1 MGTYINTIVI
11 LLSFTIII
19 GAEVDSTFS
28 VKWTDLPWGSGG
40 LHPDGPPWSMV
51 GPYDFDNDGFG
62 DFIVTSSYTGTF
74 CNGVYHFEATED
86 DTIALQWYYYFGDLS
101 CSFDN
106 YSSVTVGDVDG
117 DSIPEILVLA
127 DTDPGAPGG
136 HGLQI
141 FEWNMDSLLF
151 PYMPTTTW
159 DMGLDSVWEA
169 GQIVAAELDGDANQE
184 VIVSI
189 MNGPWGTTGSSHF
202 MIFELENSNLDS
214 ASWHI
219 EYTDPITTN
228 WSGYNI
234 YVNDLDQ
241 DGLMEI
247 YTVAYE
253 YYRLIIYENTGSE
266 DLYSY
271 QTDFYISNEV
281 NERAN
286 QSLVMANFD
295 NDNINELYAATSGTN
310 TLTGE
315 LLTPGYF
322 YGIEGSS
329 DVSNITFS
337 NFHYFNHYP
346 GGLRQI
352 NVGDADM
359 DGNPNLYLAGHYNEA
374 VYDWEFVG
382 DNPLSDSSFVE
393 HIIFLDDT
401 TDDFTSGTDQGKV
414 RVAKL
419 FSGDIDNDNQGD
431 IVFTSAGLGSDK
443 PHIYFLEHDG
453 SSNSNP
459 TIVVNEFLALNDAC
473 CTDPNGEYDDYIEL
487 YNYGNE
493 AVDIGGYLITDNIGD
508 YENYHQIPIGNDST
522 IIQPGEII
530 VLWADKDSEQGVLHL
545 EIKLSGSGEQIAIFM
560 PDSNTVVDTLTYGE
574 QTTDVSYGRY
584 PDGSDTW
591 QPMNPTPGTSNT
603 DLLSN
608 DINTIS
614 LPRSVS
620 LDQNYPNPFNPQ
632 TQFHYSLTNTE
643 NIYLAIYDLLG
654 REIYTIHNGL
664 QRSGNHNIQ
673 WTGIDNQG
681 GFVPSGVYF
690 CRLKTE
696 SEILT
701 KKMVYSK

>member
-1 MGTYINTIVI
+1 MTVQIQKMIFF
-11 LLSFTIII
+11 LSFSFTI
-19 GAEVDSTFS
+19 GAEIDSSFS

-51 GPYDFDNDGFG
+51 GPYDFDSDGFG
-62 DFIVTSSYTGTF
+62 DFVVTSSYTGSF
-74 CNGVYHFEATED
+74 CNGVYHFEATAD
-86 DTIALQWYYYFGDLS
+86 DSISLQWYYYFGDLS

-117 DSIPEILVLA
+117 DNVPEIIVLA
-127 DTDPGAPGG
+127 DTEPGVSGG

-141 FEWNMDSLLF
+141 FEWNTDSLLF
-151 PYMPTTTW
+151 PYIPTTTW

-169 GQIVAAELDGDANQE
+169 GQILAAELDGDANQE
-184 VIVSI
+184 IVVSI

-202 MIFELENSNLDS
+202 MIFELENNDLNSP
-214 ASWHI
+214 SWHI

-247 YTVAYE
+247 YTVAWE
-253 YYRLIIYENTGSE
+253 YYHLIIYENTGSE
-266 DLYSY
+266 DLYAY
-271 QTDFYISNEV
+271 QTDFYVSNEL

-286 QSLVMANFD
+286 QSMVMANFNDD
-295 NDNINELYAATSGTN
+295 NTNELYAVTSGTN
-310 TLTGE
+310 SLTGE

-329 DVSNITFS
+329 NVSDITFS
-337 NFHYFNHYP
+337 NFHYFNHYQ

-352 NVGDADM
+352 ITGDADM

-374 VYDWEFVG
+374 VYDWEYVG

-453 SSNSNP
+453 SSDLTA
-459 TIVVNEFLALNDAC
+459 TIVINEFLASNETC
-473 CTDPNGEYDDYIEL
+473 CGSEIFGSGEDFVEL
-487 YNYGNE
+487 YNYGT
-493 AVDIGGYLITDNIGD
+493 APINIEGW
-508 YENYHQIPIGNDST
+508 GFS
-522 IIQPGEII
+522 
-530 VLWADKDSEQGVLHL
+530 DSEGSIATTAPDTTIPPGGFLIL
-545 EIKLSGSGEQIAIFM
+545 WYTGETNGFPEIDAKLSSGGE
-560 PDSNTVVDTLTYGE
+560 TVYGE
-574 QTTDVSYGRY
+574 DSSGTMVFSVSFDAQNEDVSYGRY

-591 QPMNPTPGTSNT
+591 QQMNPTPGSTNT
-603 DLLSN
+603 NLLSN
-608 DINTIS
+608 DNSFYSAPEYFS
-614 LPRSVS
+614 LG
-620 LDQNYPNPFNPQ
+620 QNYPNPFNPQ
-632 TQFHYSLTNTE
+632 TQFHYDLPKSG
-643 NIYLAIYDLLG
+643 NIHLAIYDVLG
-654 REIYTIHNGL
+654 KEVYTVLNDYQRAGKHNVL
-664 QRSGNHNIQ
+664 
-673 WTGIDNQG
+673 WTGINNKGLQ
-681 GFVPSGVYF
+681 VQSGIYF
-690 CRLKTE
+690 YRLTTD
-696 SEILT
+696 SEITT
-701 KKMVYSK
+701 KKMVYTK

>member
-1 MGTYINTIVI
+1 MKTYINTAMIS
-11 LLSFTIII
+11 LSVTLII

-74 CNGVYHFEATED
+74 CNGVYHFEATDD

-101 CSFDN
+101 CAYDN

-127 DTDPGAPGG
+127 DTEPGTPGG

-141 FEWNMDSLLF
+141 FEWNADSLLF

-202 MIFELENSNLDS
+202 MIFELENNDLDS
-214 ASWHI
+214 ASWNI

-247 YTVAYE
+247 YTIAYE
-253 YYRLIIYENTGSE
+253 YYRLIIYENIGSE
-266 DLYSY
+266 DLYAY
-271 QTDFYISNEV
+271 QTDFYVSNEV
-281 NERAN
+281 NERGN
-286 QSLVMANFD
+286 QSIVMGNFD
-295 NDNINELYAATSGTN
+295 GNNTNELYAVTSGTN
-310 TLTGE
+310 SLTGE

-322 YGIEGSS
+322 YAIEGS
-329 DVSNITFS
+329 DNVSQLTFS
-337 NFHYFNHYP
+337 NFHYFNHYQ

-352 NVGDADM
+352 NTGDADM
-359 DGNPNLYLAGHYNEA
+359 DGKPNLYLAGHYNEA
-374 VYDWEFVG
+374 VYDWEFIG

-393 HIIFLDDT
+393 HIIFMDDT

-419 FSGDIDNDNQGD
+419 FAGDIDNDNHGD

-453 SSNSNP
+453 SS
-459 TIVVNEFLALNDAC
+459 ELA
-473 CTDPNGEYDDYIEL
+473 
-487 YNYGNE
+487 
-493 AVDIGGYLITDNIGD
+493 TDNI
-508 YENYHQIPIGNDST
+508 EVMIPKS
-522 IIQPGEII
+522 
-530 VLWADKDSEQGVLHL
+530 S
-545 EIKLSGSGEQIAIFM
+545 
-560 PDSNTVVDTLTYGE
+560 
-574 QTTDVSYGRY
+574 
-584 PDGSDTW
+584 
-591 QPMNPTPGTSNT
+591 
-603 DLLSN
+603 
-608 DINTIS
+608 
-614 LPRSVS
+614 S

-632 TQFHYSLTNTE
+632 TQFHYSLSNTE

-654 REIYTIHNGL
+654 REVFTIHNGL
-664 QRSGNHNIQ
+664 QREGNHNVQ
-673 WTGIDNQG
+673 WTGVDNTG
-681 GFVPSGVYF
+681 NLVPSGIYF
-690 CRLKTE
+690 CRLT
-696 SEILT
+696 SERDILT
-701 KKMVYSK
+701 KKMVLNR

>member
-1 MGTYINTIVI
+1 MNSRFQKIAIF
-11 LLSFTIII
+11 LSFSIII
-19 GAEVDSTFS
+19 GAEVDTSFS

-51 GPYDFDNDGFG
+51 GPYDFDNDGYG
-62 DFIVTSSYTGTF
+62 DFVVTSSYTGSF
-74 CNGVYHFEATED
+74 CNGVYHFEATDD
-86 DTIALQWYYYFGDLS
+86 DTISLQWYYYFGDLS

-117 DSIPEILVLA
+117 DNIPEILVLA
-127 DTDPGAPGG
+127 DTEPGVPGG
-136 HGLQI
+136 QGLQV
-141 FEWNMDSLLF
+141 FEWNTDSLLF
-151 PYMPTTTW
+151 PYMPTATW

-184 VIVSI
+184 VVVSI
-189 MNGPWGTTGSSHF
+189 MNGPWGATGSSHF
-202 MIFELENSNLDS
+202 MIFELENSDLDTP
-214 ASWHI
+214 SWHI

-247 YTVAYE
+247 YTIAWE
-253 YYRLIIYENTGSE
+253 YYRLIIYENMGSE

-271 QTDFYISNEV
+271 QTSFYVSNEV
-281 NERAN
+281 SERGN
-286 QSLVMANFD
+286 QSIVMANFD
-295 NDNINELYAATSGTN
+295 NNNTNELYAVTSGTS

-322 YGIEGSS
+322 YAIEGSD

-352 NVGDADM
+352 NAGDADM

-382 DNPLSDSSFVE
+382 NSPISDSSFVE

-453 SSNSNP
+453 SSNTNP
-459 TIVVNEFLALNDAC
+459 TIIANEFLASSETC
-473 CTDPNGEYDDYIEL
+473 CGTEIFGSAEDFVEL
-487 YNYGNE
+487 YNYGNAPVNIGGWGFSDSE
-493 AVDIGGYLITDNIGD
+493 GEVATVAPDTTIPAGGYLILWYT
-508 YENYHQIPIGNDST
+508 
-522 IIQPGEII
+522 GETN
-530 VLWADKDSEQGVLHL
+530 GFP
-545 EIKLSGSGEQIAIFM
+545 EIDAKLSSGGESI
-560 PDSNTVVDTLTYGE
+560 YGE
-574 QTTDVSYGRY
+574 DSSGAAVFSVFFDAQDEDVSYGRY

-591 QPMNPTPGTSNT
+591 QQMNPTPGTSNT
-603 DLLSN
+603 ALLSVDN
-608 DINTIS
+608 NNQPTPKSFS
-614 LPRSVS
+614 LG
-620 LDQNYPNPFNPQ
+620 QNYPNPFNPQ
-632 TQFHYSLTNTE
+632 TQFHYSLE
-643 NIYLAIYDLLG
+643 NIENVYLAIYDVLG
-654 REIYTIHNGL
+654 KEIYTIHNGL
-664 QRSGNHNIQ
+664 QRAGKHNVQ
-673 WTGIDNQG
+673 WTGINNHGD
-681 GFVPSGVYF
+681 FVPSGVYF
-690 CRLKTE
+690 CRLKTGTE
-696 SEILT
+696 VLT
-701 KKMVYSK
+701 KKMVLNR

>member
-1 MGTYINTIVI
+1 MTIQI
-11 LLSFTIII
+11 QKMICFLCFSLII
-19 GAEVDSTFS
+19 GAEVDSSFS
-28 VKWTDLPWGSGG
+28 VKWTDLPWGAGG

-51 GPYDFDNDGFG
+51 GPYDFDNDGYG
-62 DFIVTSSYTGTF
+62 DFIVTSSYTGSF
-74 CNGVYHFEATED
+74 CNGVYHFEAVAND
-86 DTIALQWYYYFGDLS
+86 SIALQWYYYFGDLS
-101 CSFDN
+101 CTYDN

-117 DSIPEILVLA
+117 DSIPEIIVLA
-127 DTDPGAPGG
+127 DTEPGVSGG

-141 FEWNMDSLLF
+141 FEWNTDSLLF

-169 GQIVAAELDGDANQE
+169 GQIIAAELDGDANQE
-184 VIVSI
+184 VVVSI

-202 MIFELENSNLDS
+202 MIFELENSDLDS
-214 ASWHI
+214 PSWHI

-253 YYRLIIYENTGSE
+253 YYRLIIYENIGSE
-266 DLYSY
+266 DLYAY
-271 QTDFYISNEV
+271 QTDFYVSNEV

-286 QSLVMANFD
+286 QSIIMANFD
-295 NDNINELYAATSGTN
+295 NDNTNELYAVTSGTN

-337 NFHYFNHYP
+337 NFHYFNHYQ

-352 NVGDADM
+352 ITGDADM

-374 VYDWEFVG
+374 VYDWEYVG

-453 SSNSNP
+453 SLDLTA
-459 TIVVNEFLALNDAC
+459 TIVINEFLASNETC
-473 CTDPNGEYDDYIEL
+473 CGSEIFGSGEDFVEL
-487 YNYGNE
+487 YNYGT
-493 AVDIGGYLITDNIGD
+493 APVNIEGW
-508 YENYHQIPIGNDST
+508 GFS
-522 IIQPGEII
+522 
-530 VLWADKDSEQGVLHL
+530 DSEGIIATTAPDTMIPPGGFLIL
-545 EIKLSGSGEQIAIFM
+545 WYTGETNGFPEIDAKLSSGGE
-560 PDSNTVVDTLTYGE
+560 TVYGE
-574 QTTDVSYGRY
+574 DSSGTMVFSVSFDAQNEDVSYGRY

-591 QPMNPTPGTSNT
+591 QQMNPTPGSTNT
-603 DLLSN
+603 NLLSN
-608 DINTIS
+608 DNSFYSAPEYFS
-614 LPRSVS
+614 LG
-620 LDQNYPNPFNPQ
+620 QNYPNPFNPQ
-632 TQFHYSLTNTE
+632 TQFHYDLPKSG
-643 NIYLAIYDLLG
+643 NIHLAIYDVLG
-654 REIYTIHNGL
+654 KEVYTVLNDYQRAGKHNVL
-664 QRSGNHNIQ
+664 
-673 WTGIDNQG
+673 WTGINNKGLQ
-681 GFVPSGVYF
+681 VQSGIYF
-690 CRLKTE
+690 YRLTTD
-696 SEILT
+696 SEITT
-701 KKMVYSK
+701 KKMVYTK

>member
-1 MGTYINTIVI
+1 MTIQI
-11 LLSFTIII
+11 QKMICFLCFSLII
-19 GAEVDSTFS
+19 GAEVDSSFS
-28 VKWTDLPWGSGG
+28 VKWTDLPWGAGG
-40 LHPDGPPWSMV
+40 FHPDGPPWSMV
-51 GPYDFDNDGFG
+51 GPYDFDNDGYG
-62 DFIVTSSYTGTF
+62 DFIVTSSYTGSF
-74 CNGVYHFEATED
+74 CNGVYHFEAVAND
-86 DTIALQWYYYFGDLS
+86 SIALQWYYYFGDLS
-101 CSFDN
+101 CTYDN

-117 DSIPEILVLA
+117 DSIPEIIVLA
-127 DTDPGAPGG
+127 DTEPGVSGG

-141 FEWNMDSLLF
+141 FEWNTDSLLF

-169 GQIVAAELDGDANQE
+169 GQIIAAELDGDANQE
-184 VIVSI
+184 VVVSI

-202 MIFELENSNLDS
+202 MIFELENSDLDS
-214 ASWHI
+214 PSWHI

-247 YTVAYE
+247 YTVAWE
-253 YYRLIIYENTGSE
+253 YYHLIIYENTGSE
-266 DLYSY
+266 DLYAY
-271 QTDFYISNEV
+271 QTDFYVSNEL

-286 QSLVMANFD
+286 QSIVMANFNDD
-295 NDNINELYAATSGTN
+295 NTNELYAVTSGTN
-310 TLTGE
+310 SLTGE

-337 NFHYFNHYP
+337 NFHYFNHYQ

-352 NVGDADM
+352 ITGDADM

-374 VYDWEFVG
+374 VYDWEYVG

-453 SSNSNP
+453 SLDLTA
-459 TIVVNEFLALNDAC
+459 TIVVNEFLASNETC
-473 CTDPNGEYDDYIEL
+473 CGSEIFGSGEDFVEL
-487 YNYGNE
+487 YNYGT
-493 AVDIGGYLITDNIGD
+493 APINIEGW
-508 YENYHQIPIGNDST
+508 GFS
-522 IIQPGEII
+522 
-530 VLWADKDSEQGVLHL
+530 DSEGSIATTAPDTMIPPGGFLIL
-545 EIKLSGSGEQIAIFM
+545 WYTGETNGFPEIDAKLSSGGE
-560 PDSNTVVDTLTYGE
+560 TVYGE
-574 QTTDVSYGRY
+574 DSSGTMVFSVSFDAQDEDVSYGRY

-591 QPMNPTPGTSNT
+591 QQMNPTPGSTNT
-603 DLLSN
+603 NLLSN
-608 DINTIS
+608 DNSFYSAPEYFS
-614 LPRSVS
+614 LG
-620 LDQNYPNPFNPQ
+620 QNYPNPFNPQ
-632 TQFHYSLTNTE
+632 TQFHYDLPKSG
-643 NIYLAIYDLLG
+643 NIHLAIYDVLG
-654 REIYTIHNGL
+654 KEVYTVLNDYQRAGKHNVL
-664 QRSGNHNIQ
+664 
-673 WTGIDNQG
+673 WTGINNKGLQ
-681 GFVPSGVYF
+681 VQSGIYF
-690 CRLKTE
+690 YRLTTD
-696 SEILT
+696 SEITT
-701 KKMVYSK
+701 KKMVYTK

>member
-1 MGTYINTIVI
+1 MHTMTIQI
-11 LLSFTIII
+11 QKMICFLCFSLII
-19 GAEVDSTFS
+19 GAEVDSSFS
-28 VKWTDLPWGSGG
+28 VKWTDLPWGAGG
-40 LHPDGPPWSMV
+40 FHPDGPPWSMV
-51 GPYDFDNDGFG
+51 GPYDFDNDGYG
-62 DFIVTSSYTGTF
+62 DFIVTSSYTGSF
-74 CNGVYHFEATED
+74 CNGVYHFEAVAND
-86 DTIALQWYYYFGDLS
+86 SIALQWYYYFGDLS
-101 CSFDN
+101 CTYDN

-117 DSIPEILVLA
+117 DSIPEIIVLA
-127 DTDPGAPGG
+127 DTEPGVSGG

-141 FEWNMDSLLF
+141 FEWNTDSLLF

-169 GQIVAAELDGDANQE
+169 GQIIAAELDGDANQE
-184 VIVSI
+184 VVVSI

-202 MIFELENSNLDS
+202 MIFELENSDLDS
-214 ASWHI
+214 PSWHI

-253 YYRLIIYENTGSE
+253 YYRLIIYENIGSE
-266 DLYSY
+266 DLYAY
-271 QTDFYISNEV
+271 QTDFYVSNEV

-286 QSLVMANFD
+286 QSIIMANFD
-295 NDNINELYAATSGTN
+295 NDNTNELYAVTSGTN

-337 NFHYFNHYP
+337 NFHYFNHYQ

-352 NVGDADM
+352 ITGDADM

-374 VYDWEFVG
+374 VYDWEYVG

-453 SSNSNP
+453 SSDLTA
-459 TIVVNEFLALNDAC
+459 TIIVNEFLAYNETC
-473 CTDPNGEYDDYIEL
+473 CGSDIFGSGEDFVEL
-487 YNYGNE
+487 YNYGT
-493 AVDIGGYLITDNIGD
+493 APVNIEGW
-508 YENYHQIPIGNDST
+508 GFS
-522 IIQPGEII
+522 
-530 VLWADKDSEQGVLHL
+530 DSEGSIATTAPDTTIPPGGFLIL
-545 EIKLSGSGEQIAIFM
+545 WYTGETNGFPEIDAKLSSGGE
-560 PDSNTVVDTLTYGE
+560 TVYGE
-574 QTTDVSYGRY
+574 DSSGTMVFSVSFDAQDEDVSYGRY

-591 QPMNPTPGTSNT
+591 QQMNPTPGSTNT
-603 DLLSN
+603 NLLSN
-608 DINTIS
+608 DNSFYSAPEYFS
-614 LPRSVS
+614 LG
-620 LDQNYPNPFNPQ
+620 QNYPNPFNPQ
-632 TQFHYSLTNTE
+632 TQFHYDLPKSG
-643 NIYLAIYDLLG
+643 NIHLAIYDVLG
-654 REIYTIHNGL
+654 KEVYTVLNDYQRAGKHNVL
-664 QRSGNHNIQ
+664 
-673 WTGIDNQG
+673 WTGINNKGLQ
-681 GFVPSGVYF
+681 VQSGIYF
-690 CRLKTE
+690 YRLTTD
-696 SEILT
+696 SEITT
-701 KKMVYSK
+701 KKMVYTK

>member
-1 MGTYINTIVI
+1 MRTVTIQI
-11 LLSFTIII
+11 QKMIFFLSFSLTI
-19 GAEVDSTFS
+19 GAEIDSSFS
-28 VKWTDLPWGSGG
+28 VKWTDLPWGAGG
-40 LHPDGPPWSMV
+40 FHPDGPPWSMV
-51 GPYDFDNDGFG
+51 GPYDFDNDGYG
-62 DFIVTSSYTGTF
+62 DFIVTSSYTGSF
-74 CNGVYHFEATED
+74 CNGVYHFEAVAND
-86 DTIALQWYYYFGDLS
+86 SIALQWYYYFGDLS
-101 CSFDN
+101 CTYDN

-117 DSIPEILVLA
+117 DSIPEIIVLA
-127 DTDPGAPGG
+127 DTEPGVSGG

-141 FEWNMDSLLF
+141 FEWNTDSLLF

-169 GQIVAAELDGDANQE
+169 GQIIAAELDGDANQE
-184 VIVSI
+184 VVVSI

-202 MIFELENSNLDS
+202 MIFELENSDLDS
-214 ASWHI
+214 PSWHI

-253 YYRLIIYENTGSE
+253 YYRLIIYENIGSE
-266 DLYSY
+266 DLYAY
-271 QTDFYISNEV
+271 QTDFYVSNEV

-286 QSLVMANFD
+286 QSIIMANFD
-295 NDNINELYAATSGTN
+295 NDNTNELYAVTSGTN
-310 TLTGE
+310 TPTGE

-337 NFHYFNHYP
+337 NFHYFNHYQ

-352 NVGDADM
+352 ITGDADM

-374 VYDWEFVG
+374 VYDWEYVG

-414 RVAKL
+414 RIAKL

-453 SSNSNP
+453 SLDLTA
-459 TIVVNEFLALNDAC
+459 TIVVNEFLASNETC
-473 CTDPNGEYDDYIEL
+473 CGSEIFGSGEDFVEL
-487 YNYGNE
+487 YNYGT
-493 AVDIGGYLITDNIGD
+493 APVNIEGW
-508 YENYHQIPIGNDST
+508 GFS
-522 IIQPGEII
+522 
-530 VLWADKDSEQGVLHL
+530 DSEGSIATTAPDTTIPPGGFLIL
-545 EIKLSGSGEQIAIFM
+545 WYTGETNGFPEIDAKLSSGGE
-560 PDSNTVVDTLTYGE
+560 TVYGE
-574 QTTDVSYGRY
+574 DSSGTMVFSVSFDAQDEDVSYGRY

-591 QPMNPTPGTSNT
+591 QQMNPTPGSTNT
-603 DLLSN
+603 NLLSN
-608 DINTIS
+608 DNSFYSAPEYFS
-614 LPRSVS
+614 LG
-620 LDQNYPNPFNPQ
+620 QNYPNPFNPQ
-632 TQFHYSLTNTE
+632 TQFHYDLPKSG
-643 NIYLAIYDLLG
+643 NIHLAIYDVLG
-654 REIYTIHNGL
+654 KEVYTVLNDYQRAGKHNVL
-664 QRSGNHNIQ
+664 
-673 WTGIDNQG
+673 WTGINNKGLQ
-681 GFVPSGVYF
+681 VQSGIYF
-690 CRLKTE
+690 YRLTTD
-696 SEILT
+696 SEITT
-701 KKMVYSK
+701 KKMVYTK

>member
-1 MGTYINTIVI
+1 MIFF
-11 LLSFTIII
+11 LSFSFTI
-19 GAEVDSTFS
+19 GAEIDSSFS

-51 GPYDFDNDGFG
+51 GPYDFDSDGFG
-62 DFIVTSSYTGTF
+62 DFVVTSSYTGSF
-74 CNGVYHFEATED
+74 CNGVYHFEATAD
-86 DTIALQWYYYFGDLS
+86 DSISLQWYYYFGDLS

-117 DSIPEILVLA
+117 DNVPEIIVLA
-127 DTDPGAPGG
+127 DTEPGVSGG

-141 FEWNMDSLLF
+141 FEWNTDSLLF
-151 PYMPTTTW
+151 PYIPTTTW

-169 GQIVAAELDGDANQE
+169 GQILAAELDGDANQE
-184 VIVSI
+184 IVVSI

-202 MIFELENSNLDS
+202 MIFELENNDLNSP
-214 ASWHI
+214 SWHI

-247 YTVAYE
+247 YTVAWE
-253 YYRLIIYENTGSE
+253 YYHLIIYENTGSE
-266 DLYSY
+266 DLYAY
-271 QTDFYISNEV
+271 QTDFYVSNEL

-286 QSLVMANFD
+286 QSIVMANFNDD
-295 NDNINELYAATSGTN
+295 NTNELYAVTSGTIS
-310 TLTGE
+310 LTGE

-329 DVSNITFS
+329 NVSDITFS
-337 NFHYFNHYP
+337 NFHYFNHYQ

-352 NVGDADM
+352 ITGDADM

-374 VYDWEFVG
+374 VYDWEYVG

-453 SSNSNP
+453 SSDLTA
-459 TIVVNEFLALNDAC
+459 TIVINEFLASNETC
-473 CTDPNGEYDDYIEL
+473 CGSEIFGSGEDFVEL
-487 YNYGNE
+487 YNYGT
-493 AVDIGGYLITDNIGD
+493 APVNIEGW
-508 YENYHQIPIGNDST
+508 GFS
-522 IIQPGEII
+522 
-530 VLWADKDSEQGVLHL
+530 DSEGIIATTAPDTMIPPGGFLIL
-545 EIKLSGSGEQIAIFM
+545 WYTGETNGFPEIDAKLSSGGE
-560 PDSNTVVDTLTYGE
+560 TVYGE
-574 QTTDVSYGRY
+574 DSSGTMVFSVSFDAQNEDVSYGRY

-591 QPMNPTPGTSNT
+591 QQMNPTPGSTNT
-603 DLLSN
+603 NLLSN
-608 DINTIS
+608 DNSFYSAPEYFS
-614 LPRSVS
+614 LG
-620 LDQNYPNPFNPQ
+620 QNYPNPFNPQ
-632 TQFHYSLTNTE
+632 TQFHYDLPKSG
-643 NIYLAIYDLLG
+643 NIHLAIYDVLG
-654 REIYTIHNGL
+654 KEVYTVLNDYQRAGKHNVL
-664 QRSGNHNIQ
+664 
-673 WTGIDNQG
+673 WTGINNKGLQ
-681 GFVPSGVYF
+681 VQSGIYF
-690 CRLKTE
+690 YRLTTD
-696 SEILT
+696 SEITT
-701 KKMVYSK
+701 KKMVYTK

>member
-1 MGTYINTIVI
+1 MTIQI
-11 LLSFTIII
+11 QKMIFFLSFSLTI
-19 GAEVDSTFS
+19 GAEIDSSFS

-51 GPYDFDNDGFG
+51 GPYDFDSDGFG
-62 DFIVTSSYTGTF
+62 DFVVTSSYTGSF
-74 CNGVYHFEATED
+74 CNGVYHFEATAD
-86 DTIALQWYYYFGDLS
+86 DSISLQWYYYFGDLS
-101 CSFDN
+101 CSIDN

-117 DSIPEILVLA
+117 DNVPEIIVLA
-127 DTDPGAPGG
+127 DTEPGVSGG

-141 FEWNMDSLLF
+141 FEWNTDSLLF
-151 PYMPTTTW
+151 PYIPTTTW

-169 GQIVAAELDGDANQE
+169 GQILAAELDGDANQE
-184 VIVSI
+184 IVVSI

-202 MIFELENSNLDS
+202 MIFELENNDLNSP
-214 ASWHI
+214 SWHI

-247 YTVAYE
+247 YTVAWE
-253 YYRLIIYENTGSE
+253 YYHLIIYENTGSE
-266 DLYSY
+266 DLYAY
-271 QTDFYISNEV
+271 QTDFYVSNEL

-286 QSLVMANFD
+286 QSIVMANFNDD
-295 NDNINELYAATSGTN
+295 NTNELYAVTSGTIS
-310 TLTGE
+310 LTGE

-329 DVSNITFS
+329 NVSDITFS
-337 NFHYFNHYP
+337 NFHYFNHYQ

-352 NVGDADM
+352 ITGDADM

-374 VYDWEFVG
+374 VYDWEYVG

-453 SSNSNP
+453 SSDLTA
-459 TIVVNEFLALNDAC
+459 TIIVNEFLASNETC
-473 CTDPNGEYDDYIEL
+473 CGSEIFGSGEDFVEL
-487 YNYGNE
+487 YNYGT
-493 AVDIGGYLITDNIGD
+493 APVNIEGW
-508 YENYHQIPIGNDST
+508 GFS
-522 IIQPGEII
+522 
-530 VLWADKDSEQGVLHL
+530 DSEGSIATTAPDTTIPPGGFLIL
-545 EIKLSGSGEQIAIFM
+545 WYTGETNGFPEIDAKLSSGGE
-560 PDSNTVVDTLTYGE
+560 TVYGE
-574 QTTDVSYGRY
+574 DSSGTTVFSVSFDAQDEDVSYGRY

-591 QPMNPTPGTSNT
+591 QQMNPTPGSTNT
-603 DLLSN
+603 NLLSN
-608 DINTIS
+608 DNSFYSAPEYFS
-614 LPRSVS
+614 LG
-620 LDQNYPNPFNPQ
+620 QNYPNPFNPQ
-632 TQFHYSLTNTE
+632 TQFHYDLPKSG
-643 NIYLAIYDLLG
+643 NIHLAIYDVLG
-654 REIYTIHNGL
+654 KEVYTVLNDYQRAGKHNVL
-664 QRSGNHNIQ
+664 
-673 WTGIDNQG
+673 WTGINNKGLQ
-681 GFVPSGVYF
+681 VQSGIYF
-690 CRLKTE
+690 YRLTTD
-696 SEILT
+696 SEITT
-701 KKMVYSK
+701 KKMVYTK

>member
-1 MGTYINTIVI
+1 MHTMTIQI
-11 LLSFTIII
+11 QKMICFLCFSLII
-19 GAEVDSTFS
+19 GAEVDSSFS
-28 VKWTDLPWGSGG
+28 VKWTDLPWGAGG
-40 LHPDGPPWSMV
+40 FHPDGPPWSMV
-51 GPYDFDNDGFG
+51 GPYDFDNDGYG
-62 DFIVTSSYTGTF
+62 DFIVTSSYTGSF
-74 CNGVYHFEATED
+74 CNGVYHFEAVAND
-86 DTIALQWYYYFGDLS
+86 SIALQWYYYFGDLS
-101 CSFDN
+101 CTYDN

-117 DSIPEILVLA
+117 DSIPEIIVLA
-127 DTDPGAPGG
+127 DTEPGVSGG

-141 FEWNMDSLLF
+141 FEWNTDSLLF

-169 GQIVAAELDGDANQE
+169 GQIIAAELDGDANQE
-184 VIVSI
+184 VVVSI

-202 MIFELENSNLDS
+202 MIFELENSDLDS
-214 ASWHI
+214 PSWHI

-253 YYRLIIYENTGSE
+253 YYRLIIYENIGSE
-266 DLYSY
+266 DLYAY
-271 QTDFYISNEV
+271 QTDFYVSNEV

-286 QSLVMANFD
+286 QSIIMANFD
-295 NDNINELYAATSGTN
+295 NDNTNELYAVTSGTN

-337 NFHYFNHYP
+337 NFHYFNHYQ

-352 NVGDADM
+352 ITGDADM

-374 VYDWEFVG
+374 VYDWEYVG

-453 SSNSNP
+453 SSDLTA
-459 TIVVNEFLALNDAC
+459 TIVINEFLASNETC
-473 CTDPNGEYDDYIEL
+473 CGSEIFGSGEDFVEL
-487 YNYGNE
+487 YNYGT
-493 AVDIGGYLITDNIGD
+493 APVNIEGW
-508 YENYHQIPIGNDST
+508 GFS
-522 IIQPGEII
+522 
-530 VLWADKDSEQGVLHL
+530 DSEGIIATTAPDTMIPPGGFLIL
-545 EIKLSGSGEQIAIFM
+545 WYTGETNGFPEIDAKLSSGGE
-560 PDSNTVVDTLTYGE
+560 TVYGE
-574 QTTDVSYGRY
+574 DSSGTMVFSVSFDAQNEDVSYGRY

-591 QPMNPTPGTSNT
+591 QQMNPTPGSTNT
-603 DLLSN
+603 NLLSN
-608 DINTIS
+608 DNSFYSAPEYFS
-614 LPRSVS
+614 LG
-620 LDQNYPNPFNPQ
+620 QNYPNPFNPQ
-632 TQFHYSLTNTE
+632 TQFHYDLPKSG
-643 NIYLAIYDLLG
+643 NIHLAIYDVLG
-654 REIYTIHNGL
+654 KEVYTVLNDYQRAGKHNVL
-664 QRSGNHNIQ
+664 
-673 WTGIDNQG
+673 WTGINNKGLQ
-681 GFVPSGVYF
+681 VQSGIYF
-690 CRLKTE
+690 YRLTTD
-696 SEILT
+696 SEITT
-701 KKMVYSK
+701 KKMVYTK

>member
-1 MGTYINTIVI
+1 MIS
-11 LLSFTIII
+11 LSFTLII

-40 LHPDGPPWSMV
+40 IHPDGPPWSMV

-62 DFIVTSSYTGTF
+62 DFIVTSSYTGSF

-117 DSIPEILVLA
+117 DSVPEILVLA
-127 DTDPGAPGG
+127 DTEPGTPGG

-141 FEWNMDSLLF
+141 FEWNTDSLLF

-253 YYRLIIYENTGSE
+253 YYRLIIYENIGSE
-266 DLYSY
+266 DLYAF
-271 QTDFYISNEV
+271 QTDFYVSNEV

-286 QSLVMANFD
+286 QSLIMANFD
-295 NDNINELYAATSGTN
+295 GNNTNELYAVTSGTN
-310 TLTGE
+310 TLAGE

-322 YGIEGSS
+322 YAIEGTEN
-329 DVSNITFS
+329 VSQLTFS
-337 NFHYFNHYP
+337 NFHYFNHYQ

-352 NVGDADM
+352 NTGDADM
-359 DGNPNLYLAGHYNEA
+359 DGKPNLYLAGHYNEA

-382 DNPLSDSSFVE
+382 DDPLSDSSFVE
-393 HIIFLDDT
+393 HIIFMDDT

-419 FSGDIDNDNQGD
+419 FSGDIDNDNHGD
-431 IVFTSAGLGSDK
+431 IVFTSAGFGSDK

-453 SSNSNP
+453 SS
-459 TIVVNEFLALNDAC
+459 ELA
-473 CTDPNGEYDDYIEL
+473 TDDIE
-487 YNYGNE
+487 
-493 AVDIGGYLITDNIGD
+493 DI
-508 YENYHQIPIGNDST
+508 IPKS
-522 IIQPGEII
+522 
-530 VLWADKDSEQGVLHL
+530 A
-545 EIKLSGSGEQIAIFM
+545 
-560 PDSNTVVDTLTYGE
+560 
-574 QTTDVSYGRY
+574 
-584 PDGSDTW
+584 
-591 QPMNPTPGTSNT
+591 
-603 DLLSN
+603 
-608 DINTIS
+608 
-614 LPRSVS
+614 S

-632 TQFHYSLTNTE
+632 TQFHYSLSKTE

-654 REIYTIHNGL
+654 REIFTIHNGL
-664 QRSGNHNIQ
+664 QRAGNHNVQ
-673 WTGIDNQG
+673 WTGVNNTG
-681 GFVPSGVYF
+681 SFVPSGIYF
-690 CRLKTE
+690 CRLTSE
-696 SEILT
+696 SDVLT
-701 KKMVYSK
+701 KKMVLNR

>member
-1 MGTYINTIVI
+1 MTIQI
-11 LLSFTIII
+11 QKMIIFLSFSLII
-19 GAEVDSTFS
+19 GAEIDSSFS

-40 LHPDGPPWSMV
+40 QHPDGPPWSMV
-51 GPYDFDNDGFG
+51 GPYDFDSDGFG
-62 DFIVTSSYTGTF
+62 DFVVTSSYTGSF
-74 CNGVYHFEATED
+74 CNGVYHFEATAD
-86 DTIALQWYYYFGDLS
+86 DSISLQWYYYFGDLS

-117 DSIPEILVLA
+117 DNVPEIIVLA
-127 DTDPGAPGG
+127 DTEPGVSGG

-141 FEWNMDSLLF
+141 FEWNTDSLLF
-151 PYMPTTTW
+151 PYIPTTTW

-169 GQIVAAELDGDANQE
+169 GQILAAELDGDANQE
-184 VIVSI
+184 IVVSI

-202 MIFELENSNLDS
+202 MIFELENNDLNSP
-214 ASWHI
+214 SWYI

-247 YTVAYE
+247 YTVAWE
-253 YYRLIIYENTGSE
+253 YYHLIIYENTGSE
-266 DLYSY
+266 DLYAY
-271 QTDFYISNEV
+271 QTDFYVSNEL

-286 QSLVMANFD
+286 QSIVMANFN
-295 NDNINELYAATSGTN
+295 NDNTNELYAVTSGTN
-310 TLTGE
+310 SLTGE

-329 DVSNITFS
+329 NVSDITFS
-337 NFHYFNHYP
+337 NFHYFNHYQ

-352 NVGDADM
+352 ITGDADM

-374 VYDWEFVG
+374 VYDWEYVG

-453 SSNSNP
+453 SSGL
-459 TIVVNEFLALNDAC
+459 TAAIIVNEFLASNETC
-473 CTDPNGEYDDYIEL
+473 CGSEIFGSGEDFVEL
-487 YNYGNE
+487 YNYGT
-493 AVDIGGYLITDNIGD
+493 APVNIEGW
-508 YENYHQIPIGNDST
+508 GFS
-522 IIQPGEII
+522 
-530 VLWADKDSEQGVLHL
+530 DSEGSIATTAPDTTIPPGGFLIL
-545 EIKLSGSGEQIAIFM
+545 WYTGETNGFPEIDAKLSSGGE
-560 PDSNTVVDTLTYGE
+560 TVYGE
-574 QTTDVSYGRY
+574 DSSGTTVFSVSFDAQDEDVSYGRY

-591 QPMNPTPGTSNT
+591 QQMNPTPGSTNT
-603 DLLSN
+603 NLLSN
-608 DINTIS
+608 DNSFYSAPEYFS
-614 LPRSVS
+614 LG
-620 LDQNYPNPFNPQ
+620 QNYPNPFNPQ
-632 TQFHYSLTNTE
+632 TQFHYDLPKSG
-643 NIYLAIYDLLG
+643 NIHLAIYDVLG
-654 REIYTIHNGL
+654 KEVYTLINGYQRAGKHNVL
-664 QRSGNHNIQ
+664 
-673 WTGIDNQG
+673 WTGINNKGLQ
-681 GFVPSGVYF
+681 VQSGVYF
-690 CRLKTE
+690 YRLTTD
-696 SEILT
+696 SEITT
-701 KKMVYSK
+701 KKMVYTK

>member
-1 MGTYINTIVI
+1 MRTYINTIMISV
-11 LLSFTIII
+11 SFTLII

-40 LHPDGPPWSMV
+40 IHPDGPPWSMV

-62 DFIVTSSYTGTF
+62 DFIVTSSYTGSF

-117 DSIPEILVLA
+117 DSVPEILVLA
-127 DTDPGAPGG
+127 DTEPGTPGG

-141 FEWNMDSLLF
+141 FEWNTDSLLF

-253 YYRLIIYENTGSE
+253 YYRLIIYENIGSE
-266 DLYSY
+266 DLYAF
-271 QTDFYISNEV
+271 QTDFYVSNEV

-286 QSLVMANFD
+286 QSLIMANFD
-295 NDNINELYAATSGTN
+295 GNNTNELYAVTSGTN
-310 TLTGE
+310 TLAGE

-322 YGIEGSS
+322 YAIEGTEN
-329 DVSNITFS
+329 VSQLTFS
-337 NFHYFNHYP
+337 NFHYFNHYQ

-352 NVGDADM
+352 NTGDADM
-359 DGNPNLYLAGHYNEA
+359 DGKPNLYLAGHYNEA

-382 DNPLSDSSFVE
+382 DDPLSDSSFVE
-393 HIIFLDDT
+393 HIIFMDDT

-419 FSGDIDNDNQGD
+419 FSGDIDNDNHGD
-431 IVFTSAGLGSDK
+431 IVFTSAGFGSDK

-453 SSNSNP
+453 SS
-459 TIVVNEFLALNDAC
+459 ELA
-473 CTDPNGEYDDYIEL
+473 TDDIE
-487 YNYGNE
+487 
-493 AVDIGGYLITDNIGD
+493 DI
-508 YENYHQIPIGNDST
+508 IPKS
-522 IIQPGEII
+522 
-530 VLWADKDSEQGVLHL
+530 A
-545 EIKLSGSGEQIAIFM
+545 
-560 PDSNTVVDTLTYGE
+560 
-574 QTTDVSYGRY
+574 
-584 PDGSDTW
+584 
-591 QPMNPTPGTSNT
+591 
-603 DLLSN
+603 
-608 DINTIS
+608 
-614 LPRSVS
+614 S

-632 TQFHYSLTNTE
+632 TQFHYSLSKTE

-654 REIYTIHNGL
+654 REIFIIHNGL
-664 QRSGNHNIQ
+664 QRAGNHNVQ
-673 WTGIDNQG
+673 WTGVNNTG
-681 GFVPSGVYF
+681 SFVPSGIYF
-690 CRLKTE
+690 CRLTSE
-696 SEILT
+696 SDVFT
-701 KKMVYSK
+701 KKMVLNR

>member
-1 MGTYINTIVI
+1 MISV
-11 LLSFTIII
+11 SFTLII

-40 LHPDGPPWSMV
+40 IHPDGPPWSMV

-62 DFIVTSSYTGTF
+62 DFIVTSSYTGSF

-117 DSIPEILVLA
+117 DSVPEILVLA
-127 DTDPGAPGG
+127 DTEPGTPGG

-141 FEWNMDSLLF
+141 FEWNTDSLLF

-253 YYRLIIYENTGSE
+253 YYRLIIYENIGSE
-266 DLYSY
+266 DLYAF
-271 QTDFYISNEV
+271 QTDFYVSNEV

-286 QSLVMANFD
+286 QSLIMANFD
-295 NDNINELYAATSGTN
+295 GNNTNELYAVTSGTN
-310 TLTGE
+310 TLAGE

-322 YGIEGSS
+322 YAIEGTEN
-329 DVSNITFS
+329 VSQLTFS
-337 NFHYFNHYP
+337 NFHYFNHYQ

-352 NVGDADM
+352 NTGDADM
-359 DGNPNLYLAGHYNEA
+359 DGKPNLYLAGHYNEA

-382 DNPLSDSSFVE
+382 DDPLSDSSFVE
-393 HIIFLDDT
+393 HIIFMDDT

-419 FSGDIDNDNQGD
+419 FSGDIDNDNHGD
-431 IVFTSAGLGSDK
+431 IVFTSAGFGSDK

-453 SSNSNP
+453 SS
-459 TIVVNEFLALNDAC
+459 ELA
-473 CTDPNGEYDDYIEL
+473 TDDIE
-487 YNYGNE
+487 
-493 AVDIGGYLITDNIGD
+493 DI
-508 YENYHQIPIGNDST
+508 IPKS
-522 IIQPGEII
+522 
-530 VLWADKDSEQGVLHL
+530 A
-545 EIKLSGSGEQIAIFM
+545 
-560 PDSNTVVDTLTYGE
+560 
-574 QTTDVSYGRY
+574 
-584 PDGSDTW
+584 
-591 QPMNPTPGTSNT
+591 
-603 DLLSN
+603 
-608 DINTIS
+608 
-614 LPRSVS
+614 S

-632 TQFHYSLTNTE
+632 TQFHYSLSKTE

-654 REIYTIHNGL
+654 REIFIIHNGL
-664 QRSGNHNIQ
+664 QRAGNHNVQ
-673 WTGIDNQG
+673 WTGVNNTG
-681 GFVPSGVYF
+681 SFVPSGIYF
-690 CRLKTE
+690 CRLTSE
-696 SEILT
+696 SDVLT
-701 KKMVYSK
+701 KKMVLNR

>member
-1 MGTYINTIVI
+1 MTIQI
-11 LLSFTIII
+11 QKMICFLCFSLII
-19 GAEVDSTFS
+19 GAEVDSSFS
-28 VKWTDLPWGSGG
+28 VKWTDLPWGAGG
-40 LHPDGPPWSMV
+40 LHPDGPPWNMV
-51 GPYDFDNDGFG
+51 GPYDFDNDGYG
-62 DFIVTSSYTGTF
+62 DFIVTSSYTGSF
-74 CNGVYHFEATED
+74 CNGVYHFEAVAND
-86 DTIALQWYYYFGDLS
+86 SIALQWYYYFGDLS
-101 CSFDN
+101 CTYDN

-117 DSIPEILVLA
+117 DSIPEIIVLA
-127 DTDPGAPGG
+127 DTEPGVSGG

-141 FEWNMDSLLF
+141 FEWNTDSLLF

-169 GQIVAAELDGDANQE
+169 GQIIAAELDGDANQE
-184 VIVSI
+184 VVVSI

-202 MIFELENSNLDS
+202 MIFELENSDLDS
-214 ASWHI
+214 PSWHI

-266 DLYSY
+266 DLYAY
-271 QTDFYISNEV
+271 QTDFYVSNEL

-286 QSLVMANFD
+286 QSMVMANFNDD
-295 NDNINELYAATSGTN
+295 NTNELYAVTSGTN
-310 TLTGE
+310 SLTGE

-329 DVSNITFS
+329 NVSDITFS
-337 NFHYFNHYP
+337 NFHYFNHYQ
-346 GGLRQI
+346 GGLRQLI
-352 NVGDADM
+352 TGDADM

-374 VYDWEFVG
+374 VYDWEYVG

-453 SSNSNP
+453 SSDLTA
-459 TIVVNEFLALNDAC
+459 TIIVNEFLASNETC
-473 CTDPNGEYDDYIEL
+473 CGSEIFGSGEDFVEL
-487 YNYGNE
+487 YNYGT
-493 AVDIGGYLITDNIGD
+493 APVNIEGW
-508 YENYHQIPIGNDST
+508 GFS
-522 IIQPGEII
+522 
-530 VLWADKDSEQGVLHL
+530 DSEGSIATTAPDTTIPPGGFLIL
-545 EIKLSGSGEQIAIFM
+545 WYTGETNGFPEIDAKLSSGGE
-560 PDSNTVVDTLTYGE
+560 TVYGE
-574 QTTDVSYGRY
+574 DSSGTMVFSVSFDAQDEDVSYGRY

-591 QPMNPTPGTSNT
+591 QQMNPTPGSTNT
-603 DLLSN
+603 NLLSN
-608 DINTIS
+608 DNSFYSAPEYFS
-614 LPRSVS
+614 LG
-620 LDQNYPNPFNPQ
+620 QNYPNPFNPQ
-632 TQFHYSLTNTE
+632 TQFHYDLPKSG
-643 NIYLAIYDLLG
+643 NINLGIYDVLG
-654 REIYTIHNGL
+654 KEVYTVLNGYQRAGKHNVL
-664 QRSGNHNIQ
+664 
-673 WTGIDNQG
+673 WTGINNKGLQ
-681 GFVPSGVYF
+681 VQSGVYF
-690 CRLKTE
+690 YRLTTD
-696 SEILT
+696 SEITT
-701 KKMVYSK
+701 KKMVYTK

>member
-1 MGTYINTIVI
+1 MDTMTIHIRKMVCF
-11 LLSFTIII
+11 LCFSLII
-19 GAEVDSTFS
+19 GAEIDSSFS

-51 GPYDFDNDGFG
+51 GPYDFDSDGFG
-62 DFIVTSSYTGTF
+62 DFIITSSYTGSL

-86 DTIALQWYYYFGDLS
+86 DSMSLQWYYYFGDLS

-117 DSIPEILVLA
+117 DSIPEIIVLA
-127 DTDPGAPGG
+127 DTEPGVSGG

-141 FEWNMDSLLF
+141 FEWNADSLLF

-169 GQIVAAELDGDANQE
+169 GQVLAAELDGDANQE
-184 VIVSI
+184 IIVSI

-202 MIFELENSNLDS
+202 MIFELENSDLDS
-214 ASWHI
+214 PSWHI

-253 YYRLIIYENTGSE
+253 YYRLIIYENIGSE
-266 DLYSY
+266 DLYAY
-271 QTDFYISNEV
+271 QTDFYVSNEV
-281 NERAN
+281 SERAN
-286 QSLVMANFD
+286 QSIIMANFD
-295 NDNINELYAATSGTN
+295 NDNTNELYAVTSGTN

-337 NFHYFNHYP
+337 NFHYFNHYQ

-352 NVGDADM
+352 ITGDADM

-374 VYDWEFVG
+374 VYDWEYVG

-453 SSNSNP
+453 SSDLAA
-459 TIVVNEFLALNDAC
+459 TIVVNEFLASSETC
-473 CTDPNGEYDDYIEL
+473 CGSEIFGSEEDFVEL
-487 YNYGNE
+487 YNYGT
-493 AVDIGGYLITDNIGD
+493 APVNIEGW
-508 YENYHQIPIGNDST
+508 GFS
-522 IIQPGEII
+522 
-530 VLWADKDSEQGVLHL
+530 DSEGIVATTAPDTTIPPGGFLIL
-545 EIKLSGSGEQIAIFM
+545 WYTGETNGFPEIDSKLSSDGETIYGEDSSG
-560 PDSNTVVDTLTYGE
+560 TVVFSVSFDAQDG
-574 QTTDVSYGRY
+574 DVSYGRY
-584 PDGSDTW
+584 PDGSDAW
-591 QPMNPTPGTSNT
+591 QQMNPTPGSTNT
-603 DLLSN
+603 NQLSN
-608 DINTIS
+608 DNSFYSVPEYFS
-614 LPRSVS
+614 LG
-620 LDQNYPNPFNPQ
+620 QNYPNPFNPQ
-632 TQFHYSLTNTE
+632 TQFHYDLQKSG
-643 NIYLAIYDLLG
+643 NIHLAIYDVLG
-654 REIYTIHNGL
+654 KEVYTVLNGYQRAGKHNVL
-664 QRSGNHNIQ
+664 
-673 WTGIDNQG
+673 WTGINNKGLQ
-681 GFVPSGVYF
+681 VQSGIYF
-690 CRLKTE
+690 YQLTTD
-696 SEILT
+696 SEITT
-701 KKMVYSK
+701 KKMVYTK

>member
-1 MGTYINTIVI
+1 VTIQI
-11 LLSFTIII
+11 QKMIFFLSFSLTI
-19 GAEVDSTFS
+19 GAEIDSSFS

-51 GPYDFDNDGFG
+51 GPYDFDSDGFG
-62 DFIVTSSYTGTF
+62 DFVVTSSYTGSF
-74 CNGVYHFEATED
+74 CNGVYHFEATAD
-86 DTIALQWYYYFGDLS
+86 DSISLQWYYYFGDLS

-117 DSIPEILVLA
+117 DNVPEIIVLA
-127 DTDPGAPGG
+127 DTEPGVSGG

-141 FEWNMDSLLF
+141 FEWNTDSLLF
-151 PYMPTTTW
+151 PYIPTTTW

-169 GQIVAAELDGDANQE
+169 GQILAAELDGDANQE
-184 VIVSI
+184 IVVSI

-202 MIFELENSNLDS
+202 MIFELENNDLNSP
-214 ASWHI
+214 SWHI

-247 YTVAYE
+247 YTVAWE
-253 YYRLIIYENTGSE
+253 YYHLIIYENTGSE
-266 DLYSY
+266 DLYAY
-271 QTDFYISNEV
+271 QTDFYVSNEL

-286 QSLVMANFD
+286 QSIVMANFNDD
-295 NDNINELYAATSGTN
+295 NTNELYAVTSGTIS
-310 TLTGE
+310 LTGE

-329 DVSNITFS
+329 NVSDITFS
-337 NFHYFNHYP
+337 NFHYFNHYQ

-352 NVGDADM
+352 ITGDADM

-374 VYDWEFVG
+374 VYDWEYVG

-453 SSNSNP
+453 SSDLTA
-459 TIVVNEFLALNDAC
+459 TIVINEFLASNETC
-473 CTDPNGEYDDYIEL
+473 CGSEIFGSGEDFVEL
-487 YNYGNE
+487 YNYGT
-493 AVDIGGYLITDNIGD
+493 APVNIEGW
-508 YENYHQIPIGNDST
+508 GFS
-522 IIQPGEII
+522 
-530 VLWADKDSEQGVLHL
+530 DSEGIIATTAPDTMIPPGGFLIL
-545 EIKLSGSGEQIAIFM
+545 WYTGETNGFPEIDAKLSSGGE
-560 PDSNTVVDTLTYGE
+560 TVYGE
-574 QTTDVSYGRY
+574 DSSGTMVFSVSFDAQNEDVSYGRY

-591 QPMNPTPGTSNT
+591 QQMNPTPGSTNT
-603 DLLSN
+603 NLLSN
-608 DINTIS
+608 DNSFYSAPEYFS
-614 LPRSVS
+614 LG
-620 LDQNYPNPFNPQ
+620 QNYPNPFNPQ
-632 TQFHYSLTNTE
+632 TQFHYDLPKSG
-643 NIYLAIYDLLG
+643 NIHLAIYDVLG
-654 REIYTIHNGL
+654 KEVYTVLNDYQRAGKHNVL
-664 QRSGNHNIQ
+664 
-673 WTGIDNQG
+673 WTGINNKGLQ
-681 GFVPSGVYF
+681 VQSGIYF
-690 CRLKTE
+690 YRLTTD
-696 SEILT
+696 SEITT
-701 KKMVYSK
+701 KKMVYTK

>member
-1 MGTYINTIVI
+1 MTIQI
-11 LLSFTIII
+11 QKMIFFLSFSLTI
-19 GAEVDSTFS
+19 GAEIDSSFS

-40 LHPDGPPWSMV
+40 QHPDGPPWSMV
-51 GPYDFDNDGFG
+51 GPYDFDSDGFG
-62 DFIVTSSYTGTF
+62 DFVVTSSYTGSF
-74 CNGVYHFEATED
+74 CNGVYHFEATAD
-86 DTIALQWYYYFGDLS
+86 DSISLQWYYYFGDLS

-117 DSIPEILVLA
+117 DNVPEIIVLA
-127 DTDPGAPGG
+127 DTEPGVSGG

-141 FEWNMDSLLF
+141 FEWNTDSLLF
-151 PYMPTTTW
+151 PYIPTTTW

-169 GQIVAAELDGDANQE
+169 GQILAAELDGDANQE
-184 VIVSI
+184 IVVSI

-202 MIFELENSNLDS
+202 MIFELENNDLNSP
-214 ASWHI
+214 SWHI

-247 YTVAYE
+247 YTVAWE
-253 YYRLIIYENTGSE
+253 YYHLIIYENTGSE
-266 DLYSY
+266 DLYAY
-271 QTDFYISNEV
+271 QTDFYVSNEL

-286 QSLVMANFD
+286 QSIVMANFNDD
-295 NDNINELYAATSGTN
+295 NTNELYAVTSGTN
-310 TLTGE
+310 SLTGE

-329 DVSNITFS
+329 NVSDITFS
-337 NFHYFNHYP
+337 NFHYFNHYQ

-352 NVGDADM
+352 ITGDADM

-374 VYDWEFVG
+374 VYDWEYVG

-453 SSNSNP
+453 SSDLTA
-459 TIVVNEFLALNDAC
+459 TIIVNEFLASNETC
-473 CTDPNGEYDDYIEL
+473 CGSEIFGSGEDFVEL
-487 YNYGNE
+487 YNYGT
-493 AVDIGGYLITDNIGD
+493 APVNIEGW
-508 YENYHQIPIGNDST
+508 GFS
-522 IIQPGEII
+522 
-530 VLWADKDSEQGVLHL
+530 DSEGSIATTAPDTTIPPGGFLIL
-545 EIKLSGSGEQIAIFM
+545 WYTGETNGFPEIDAKLSSGGE
-560 PDSNTVVDTLTYGE
+560 TVYGE
-574 QTTDVSYGRY
+574 DSSGTTVFSVSFDAQDEDVSYGRY

-591 QPMNPTPGTSNT
+591 QQMNPTPGSTNT
-603 DLLSN
+603 NLLSN
-608 DINTIS
+608 DNSFYSAPEYFS
-614 LPRSVS
+614 LG
-620 LDQNYPNPFNPQ
+620 QNYPNPFNPQ
-632 TQFHYSLTNTE
+632 TQFHYDLPKSG
-643 NIYLAIYDLLG
+643 NINLGIYDVLG
-654 REIYTIHNGL
+654 KEVYTVLNGYQRAGKHNVL
-664 QRSGNHNIQ
+664 
-673 WTGIDNQG
+673 WTGINNKGLQ
-681 GFVPSGVYF
+681 VQSGIYF
-690 CRLKTE
+690 YRLTTD
-696 SEILT
+696 SEITT
-701 KKMVYSK
+701 KKMVYTK

>member
-1 MGTYINTIVI
+1 MTIQI
-11 LLSFTIII
+11 KKMIFFLSFSFTI
-19 GAEVDSTFS
+19 GAEIDSSFS

-51 GPYDFDNDGFG
+51 GPYDFDSDGFG
-62 DFIVTSSYTGTF
+62 DFVVTSSYTGSF
-74 CNGVYHFEATED
+74 CNGVYHFEATAD
-86 DTIALQWYYYFGDLS
+86 DSISLQWYYYFGDLS

-117 DSIPEILVLA
+117 DNVPEIIVLA
-127 DTDPGAPGG
+127 DTEPGVSGG

-141 FEWNMDSLLF
+141 FEWNTDSLLF
-151 PYMPTTTW
+151 PYIPTTTW

-169 GQIVAAELDGDANQE
+169 GQILAAELDGDANQE
-184 VIVSI
+184 IVVSI

-202 MIFELENSNLDS
+202 MIFELENNDLNSP
-214 ASWHI
+214 SWHI

-247 YTVAYE
+247 YTVAWE
-253 YYRLIIYENTGSE
+253 YYHLIIYENTGSE
-266 DLYSY
+266 DLYAY
-271 QTDFYISNEV
+271 QTDFYVSNEL

-286 QSLVMANFD
+286 QSIVMANFNDD
-295 NDNINELYAATSGTN
+295 NTNELYAVTSGTIS
-310 TLTGE
+310 LTGE

-329 DVSNITFS
+329 NVSDITFS
-337 NFHYFNHYP
+337 NFHYFNHYQ

-352 NVGDADM
+352 ITGDADM

-374 VYDWEFVG
+374 VYDWEYVG

-453 SSNSNP
+453 SSDLTA
-459 TIVVNEFLALNDAC
+459 TIVINEFLASNETC
-473 CTDPNGEYDDYIEL
+473 CGSEIFGSGEDFVEL
-487 YNYGNE
+487 YNYGT
-493 AVDIGGYLITDNIGD
+493 APVNIEGW
-508 YENYHQIPIGNDST
+508 GFS
-522 IIQPGEII
+522 
-530 VLWADKDSEQGVLHL
+530 DSEGIIATTAPDTMIPPGGFLIL
-545 EIKLSGSGEQIAIFM
+545 WYTGETNGFPEIDAKLSSGGE
-560 PDSNTVVDTLTYGE
+560 TVYGE
-574 QTTDVSYGRY
+574 DSSGTMVFSVSFDAQNEDVSYGRY

-591 QPMNPTPGTSNT
+591 QQMNPTPGSTNT
-603 DLLSN
+603 NLLSN
-608 DINTIS
+608 DNSFYSAPEYFS
-614 LPRSVS
+614 LG
-620 LDQNYPNPFNPQ
+620 QNYPNPFNPQ
-632 TQFHYSLTNTE
+632 TQFHYDLPKSG
-643 NIYLAIYDLLG
+643 NIHLAIYDVLG
-654 REIYTIHNGL
+654 KEVYTVLNDYQRAGKHNVL
-664 QRSGNHNIQ
+664 
-673 WTGIDNQG
+673 WTGINNKGLQ
-681 GFVPSGVYF
+681 VQSGIYF
-690 CRLKTE
+690 YRLTTD
-696 SEILT
+696 SEITT
-701 KKMVYSK
+701 KKMVYTK

>member
-1 MGTYINTIVI
+1 MTIQI
-11 LLSFTIII
+11 QKMIFFLSFSLTI
-19 GAEVDSTFS
+19 GAEIDSSFS

-51 GPYDFDNDGFG
+51 GPYDFDSDGFG
-62 DFIVTSSYTGTF
+62 DFVVTSSYTGSF
-74 CNGVYHFEATED
+74 CNGVYHFEATAD
-86 DTIALQWYYYFGDLS
+86 DSISLQWYYYFGDLS

-117 DSIPEILVLA
+117 DNIPEIIVLA
-127 DTDPGAPGG
+127 DTEPGVSGG

-141 FEWNMDSLLF
+141 FEWNTDSLLF
-151 PYMPTTTW
+151 PYIPTTTW

-169 GQIVAAELDGDANQE
+169 GQILAAELDGDANQE
-184 VIVSI
+184 IVVSI

-202 MIFELENSNLDS
+202 MIFELENSDLDS
-214 ASWHI
+214 PSWHI

-253 YYRLIIYENTGSE
+253 YYRLIIYENIGSE
-266 DLYSY
+266 DLYAY
-271 QTDFYISNEV
+271 QTDFYVSNEV

-286 QSLVMANFD
+286 QSIIMANFD
-295 NDNINELYAATSGTN
+295 NDNTNELYAVTSGTN

-337 NFHYFNHYP
+337 NFHYFNHYQ

-352 NVGDADM
+352 ITGDADM

-374 VYDWEFVG
+374 VYDWEYVG
-382 DNPLSDSSFVE
+382 DNPLSESSFVE

-453 SSNSNP
+453 SSGLTA
-459 TIVVNEFLALNDAC
+459 TIIVNEFLASNETC
-473 CTDPNGEYDDYIEL
+473 CGSEIFGSGEDFVEL
-487 YNYGNE
+487 YNYGT
-493 AVDIGGYLITDNIGD
+493 APINIEGW
-508 YENYHQIPIGNDST
+508 GFS
-522 IIQPGEII
+522 
-530 VLWADKDSEQGVLHL
+530 DSEGSIATTAPDTTIPPGGFLIL
-545 EIKLSGSGEQIAIFM
+545 WYTGETNGFPEIDAKLSSGGE
-560 PDSNTVVDTLTYGE
+560 TVYGE
-574 QTTDVSYGRY
+574 DSSGTMVFSVSFDAQDEDVSYGRY

-591 QPMNPTPGTSNT
+591 QQMNPTPGSTNT
-603 DLLSN
+603 NILSN
-608 DINTIS
+608 DNSFYSAPEYFS
-614 LPRSVS
+614 LG
-620 LDQNYPNPFNPQ
+620 QNYPNPFNPQ
-632 TQFHYSLTNTE
+632 TQFHYDLPKSG
-643 NIYLAIYDLLG
+643 NINLGIYDVLG
-654 REIYTIHNGL
+654 KEVYTVLNGYQRAGKHNVL
-664 QRSGNHNIQ
+664 
-673 WTGIDNQG
+673 WTGINNKGLQ
-681 GFVPSGVYF
+681 VQSGIYF
-690 CRLKTE
+690 YRLTTD
-696 SEILT
+696 SEITT
-701 KKMVYSK
+701 KKMVYTK

>member
-1 MGTYINTIVI
+1 MTIQI
-11 LLSFTIII
+11 QKMIFFLSFSLTI
-19 GAEVDSTFS
+19 GAEIDSSFS

-51 GPYDFDNDGFG
+51 GPYDFDSDGFG
-62 DFIVTSSYTGTF
+62 DFVVTSSYTGSF
-74 CNGVYHFEATED
+74 CNGVYHFEATAD
-86 DTIALQWYYYFGDLS
+86 DSISLQWYYYFGDLS

-117 DSIPEILVLA
+117 DNVPEIIVLA
-127 DTDPGAPGG
+127 DTEPGVSGG

-141 FEWNMDSLLF
+141 FEWNTDSLLF
-151 PYMPTTTW
+151 PYIPTTTW

-169 GQIVAAELDGDANQE
+169 GQILAAELDGDANQE
-184 VIVSI
+184 IVVSI

-202 MIFELENSNLDS
+202 MIFELENNDLNSP
-214 ASWHI
+214 SWHI

-247 YTVAYE
+247 YTVAWE
-253 YYRLIIYENTGSE
+253 YYHLIIYENTGSE
-266 DLYSY
+266 DLYAY
-271 QTDFYISNEV
+271 QTDFYVSNEL

-286 QSLVMANFD
+286 QSIVMANFNDD
-295 NDNINELYAATSGTN
+295 NTNELYAVTSGTN
-310 TLTGE
+310 SLTGE

-329 DVSNITFS
+329 NVSDITFS
-337 NFHYFNHYP
+337 NFHYFNHYQ

-352 NVGDADM
+352 ITGDADM

-374 VYDWEFVG
+374 VYDWEYVG

-453 SSNSNP
+453 SSDLTA
-459 TIVVNEFLALNDAC
+459 TIIVNEFLASNETC
-473 CTDPNGEYDDYIEL
+473 CGSEIFGSGEDFVEL
-487 YNYGNE
+487 YNYGT
-493 AVDIGGYLITDNIGD
+493 APVNIEGW
-508 YENYHQIPIGNDST
+508 GFS
-522 IIQPGEII
+522 
-530 VLWADKDSEQGVLHL
+530 DSEGSIATTAPDTTIPPGGFLIL
-545 EIKLSGSGEQIAIFM
+545 WYTGETNGFPEIDAKLSSGGE
-560 PDSNTVVDTLTYGE
+560 TVYGE
-574 QTTDVSYGRY
+574 DSSGTTVFSVSFDAQDEDVSYGRY

-591 QPMNPTPGTSNT
+591 QQMNPTPGSTNT
-603 DLLSN
+603 NLLSN
-608 DINTIS
+608 DNSFYSAPEYFS
-614 LPRSVS
+614 LG
-620 LDQNYPNPFNPQ
+620 QNYPNPFNPQ
-632 TQFHYSLTNTE
+632 TQFHYDLPKSG
-643 NIYLAIYDLLG
+643 NINLGIYDVLG
-654 REIYTIHNGL
+654 KEVYTVLNGYQRAGKHNVL
-664 QRSGNHNIQ
+664 
-673 WTGIDNQG
+673 WTGINNKGLQ
-681 GFVPSGVYF
+681 VQSGIYF
-690 CRLKTE
+690 YRLTTD
-696 SEILT
+696 SEITT
-701 KKMVYSK
+701 KKMVYTK

>member
-1 MGTYINTIVI
+1 MTIQI
-11 LLSFTIII
+11 QKMICFLCFSLII
-19 GAEVDSTFS
+19 GAEVDSSFS
-28 VKWTDLPWGSGG
+28 VKWTDLPWGAGG
-40 LHPDGPPWSMV
+40 FHPDGPPWSMV
-51 GPYDFDNDGFG
+51 GPYDFDNDGYG
-62 DFIVTSSYTGTF
+62 DFIVTSSYTGSF
-74 CNGVYHFEATED
+74 CNGVYHFEAVAND
-86 DTIALQWYYYFGDLS
+86 SIALQWYYYFGDLS
-101 CSFDN
+101 CTYDN

-117 DSIPEILVLA
+117 DSIPEIIVLA
-127 DTDPGAPGG
+127 DTEPGVSGG

-141 FEWNMDSLLF
+141 FEWNTDSLLF

-169 GQIVAAELDGDANQE
+169 GQIIAAELDGDANQE
-184 VIVSI
+184 VVVSI

-202 MIFELENSNLDS
+202 MIFELENSDLDS
-214 ASWHI
+214 PSWHI

-253 YYRLIIYENTGSE
+253 YYRLIIYENIGSE
-266 DLYSY
+266 DLYAY
-271 QTDFYISNEV
+271 QTDFYVSNEV

-286 QSLVMANFD
+286 QSIIMANFD
-295 NDNINELYAATSGTN
+295 NDNTNELYAVTSGTN

-346 GGLRQI
+346 GGIRQI
-352 NVGDADM
+352 ITGDADM

-374 VYDWEFVG
+374 VYDWEYVG

-453 SSNSNP
+453 SSGLTV
-459 TIVVNEFLALNDAC
+459 TIIVNEFLASNETC
-473 CTDPNGEYDDYIEL
+473 CGSEIFGSGEDFVEL
-487 YNYGNE
+487 YNYGT
-493 AVDIGGYLITDNIGD
+493 APINIEGW
-508 YENYHQIPIGNDST
+508 GFS
-522 IIQPGEII
+522 
-530 VLWADKDSEQGVLHL
+530 DSEGSIATTAPDTTIPPGGFLIL
-545 EIKLSGSGEQIAIFM
+545 WYTGETNGFPEIDAKLSSGGE
-560 PDSNTVVDTLTYGE
+560 TVYGE
-574 QTTDVSYGRY
+574 DSSGTMVFSVSFDAQNEDVSYGRY

-591 QPMNPTPGTSNT
+591 QQMNPTPGSTNT
-603 DLLSN
+603 NLLSN
-608 DINTIS
+608 DNSFYSAPEYFS
-614 LPRSVS
+614 LG
-620 LDQNYPNPFNPQ
+620 QNYPNPFNPQ
-632 TQFHYSLTNTE
+632 TQFHYDLPKSG
-643 NIYLAIYDLLG
+643 NIHLAIYDVLG
-654 REIYTIHNGL
+654 KEVYTVLNDYQRAGKHNVL
-664 QRSGNHNIQ
+664 
-673 WTGIDNQG
+673 WTGINNKGLQ
-681 GFVPSGVYF
+681 VQSGIYF
-690 CRLKTE
+690 YRLTTD
-696 SEILT
+696 SEITT
-701 KKMVYSK
+701 KKMVYTK